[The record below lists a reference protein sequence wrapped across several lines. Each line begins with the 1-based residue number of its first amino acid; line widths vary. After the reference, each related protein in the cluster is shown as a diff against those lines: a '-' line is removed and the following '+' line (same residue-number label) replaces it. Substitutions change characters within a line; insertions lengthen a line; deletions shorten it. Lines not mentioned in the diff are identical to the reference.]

1 MFLCKLLSKCFFTE
15 KIDKLPSTSNI
26 NLEENSQLDD
36 GKESV
41 DNESDIIKLG
51 AQCRFP
57 VKHRQVRFAFDPTPH
72 FGNQTGSF
80 SSLADTIVADRPKK
94 KKRKG
99 KKGDLS
105 HKKSSDSI
113 ENSPLYIAS
122 SPI

>member
-1 MFLCKLLSKCFFTE
+1 MFLCQLLYKCFFRE
-15 KIDKLPSTSNI
+15 QIDKLPSTSNI

-72 FGNQTGSF
+72 FGNQAGTF
-80 SSLADTIVADRPKK
+80 SSFAETVVAERTK
-94 KKRKG
+94 KKRRKVRE
-99 KKGDLS
+99 GDLS
-105 HKKSSDSI
+105 HKKSSDSF
-113 ENSPLYIAS
+113 ENSPLCIAS
-122 SPI
+122 CPI

>member
-1 MFLCKLLSKCFFTE
+1 MFLCKFLSKCFFPE
-15 KIDKLPSTSNI
+15 QIDKLPSTSNI

-51 AQCRFP
+51 ASCRFP

-72 FGNQTGSF
+72 FGNQTGTF
-80 SSLADTIVADRPKK
+80 SSFAETVVAKRTK
-94 KKRKG
+94 KKRRRG

-105 HKKSSDSI
+105 SHKSSDSI